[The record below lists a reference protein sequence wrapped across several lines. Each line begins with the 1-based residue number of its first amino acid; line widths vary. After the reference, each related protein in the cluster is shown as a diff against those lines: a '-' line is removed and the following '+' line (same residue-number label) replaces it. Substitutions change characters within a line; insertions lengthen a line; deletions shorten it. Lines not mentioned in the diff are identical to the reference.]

1 MIDSGVLS
9 GIIVF
14 IERVAGPALTC
25 IAHKE
30 ELNIVTNKKTS
41 YRDAGVDID
50 KAASFIDKIKPL
62 IKPTRRA
69 GTVGEIGHFGGLF
82 HLDTEK
88 YKNPLLVSATDGVGT
103 KLKIAHMMDRHHTV
117 GIDLVAMSVNDLI
130 VQGAEPLFFLDY
142 IATGKLSLES
152 SVQIVEGIAKGCIEA
167 GCALIG
173 GETAEMPGFY
183 KDNEYDLAGFCV
195 GAVEYDNLIDGSRI
209 RIGDSIIGLTS
220 NGIHSNGYSLVRK
233 VLFDQSGLDI
243 NDKVEGLEDTIGMEL
258 LRPTKIYVKT
268 VLNLIKNFEIR
279 GMAHIT
285 GGGLTENIPRILP
298 QGGGVVI
305 DRNSWDPLPIFKIIQ
320 DMGGVD
326 ESEMLRVFNMGIGMT
341 IIVPEKDSVEIIDHL
356 GRLGEQAHIIGRV
369 TKRKNED
376 PAVIFE

>member
-1 MIDSGVLS
+1 MTG
-9 GIIVF
+9 
-14 IERVAGPALTC
+14 
-25 IAHKE
+25 
-30 ELNIVTNKKTS
+30 KKTS
-41 YRDAGVDID
+41 YKDAGVDID
-50 KAASFIDKIKPL
+50 KAATFVDRIKPL
-62 IKPTRRA
+62 IKPTLRKE
-69 GTVGEIGHFGGLF
+69 TVGEIGHFGGLF
-82 HLDTEK
+82 HLNTDK

-103 KLKIAHMMDRHHTV
+103 KLRIAHMMDRHNTV

-356 GRLGEQAHIIGRV
+356 GRLGEQAHIIGSCH
-369 TKRKNED
+369 KEKNED
-376 PAVIFE
+376 PAVIVRVEK